1 MFFLCSGFFKF
12 EKWNETYV
20 FGGLYLL
27 YLDFFKYEP
36 FRLLCFVLSFFFVV
50 FIIFDNFLFVNMFL
64 EKNIFY
70 FIIVSLLFYC
80 A

>member
-1 MFFLCSGFFKF
+1 MF

-36 FRLLCFVLSFFFVV
+36 FRLLCFFLSFF
-50 FIIFDNFLFVNMFL
+50 
-64 EKNIFY
+64 
-70 FIIVSLLFYC
+70 
-80 A
+80 

>member
-1 MFFLCSGFFKF
+1 M
-12 EKWNETYV
+12 

-36 FRLLCFVLSFFFVV
+36 FRLLCFVLSLLCSLFPFVV

-64 EKNIFY
+64 EKIL
-70 FIIVSLLFYC
+70 FILLLLVYCFIVYNYSNNYIIL
-80 A
+80 